1 MDTRAKPS
9 INSTE
14 PKLPPPIQLRPL
26 ETESREAVAQMVEGF
41 LGTNWRISHHLNAQK
56 DAQLMSS
63 VPIYVWQR
71 QGRNRA
77 GLLILQAGQPAIY
90 WNQAQDQPFTLKLQ
104 VPATF
109 THNGPWILVATL
121 SKTERLLT
129 LEDTWVAD
137 GKALLASR
145 RYSERW
151 QQTQQAFAALKDQ
164 QYFLGCE
171 LRLVEPIS
179 FSKFLTVCDEA
190 PAFVANSAE
199 QNERQQGT
207 VWEFQ
212 PDVPLRRR
220 LVWQIPGS
228 GPRQSNAPPLKR
240 SVVREDIGASF
251 IPLVRCTGSA
261 PKHTAKTK
269 YTTQPQPRIHVQQIP
284 QLRVARITRDPPMP
298 DSYLL
303 ESADGTIGRPCVSRL
318 AQSMEL
324 RREVASDSRIVEI
337 TWNSRF
343 KKYEVVR
350 FLPADTALSTMDTFG
365 EMREMQDAP

>member
-9 INSTE
+9 INSTD

-26 ETESREAVAQMVEGF
+26 ETESREDVAKMVEGF
-41 LGTNWRISHHLNAQK
+41 LGTNWRISHHLNVAK

-77 GLLILQAGQPAIY
+77 GLLILRAGEPAIY
-90 WNQAQDQPFTLKLQ
+90 WNQAQDQPFALKLQ

-109 THNGPWILVATL
+109 THTGPWIVVATL

-137 GKALLASR
+137 GVAMLKDR

-151 QQTQQAFAALKDQ
+151 QHTQQAFAALKDH

-171 LRLVEPIS
+171 LRLVEPMA

-190 PAFVANSAE
+190 PADGS
-199 QNERQQGT
+199 

-212 PDVPLRRR
+212 PDVPMRRR
-220 LVWQIPGS
+220 LVWQIPGT
-228 GPRQSNAPPLKR
+228 GPRSTIPQLKR
-240 SVVREDIGASF
+240 EVVREDLNAAF
-251 IPLVRCTGSA
+251 IPLVRCVGA
-261 PKHTAKTK
+261 LPKHTARTK
-269 YTTQPQPRIHVQQIP
+269 FTTQPQPRIHVQQIP
-284 QLRVARITRDPPMP
+284 QLRVARLSRDPPMP
-298 DSYLL
+298 DSYML
-303 ESADGTIGRPCVSRL
+303 ESADGIIGRPCVSRL
-318 AQSMEL
+318 ATSQMLQLGSADGPKPV
-324 RREVASDSRIVEI
+324 EVA
-337 TWNSRF
+337 WNSNF
-343 KKYEVVR
+343 KKYEVIR
-350 FLPADTALSTMDTFG
+350 FLPSETVVSSMDTFG
-365 EMREMQDAP
+365 EMREIQDAP